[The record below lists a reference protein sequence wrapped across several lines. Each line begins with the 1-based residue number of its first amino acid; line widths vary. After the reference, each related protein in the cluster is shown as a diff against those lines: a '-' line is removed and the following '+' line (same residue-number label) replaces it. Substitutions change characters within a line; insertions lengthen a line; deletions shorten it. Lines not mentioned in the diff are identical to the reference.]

1 MIEELIGQ
9 HYPWALDMFQGYN
22 MEVKKADVGRVFILH
37 HYGGLYLDLD
47 CRCFRDV
54 TDSLTDYDFVIQGC
68 VQQPWSQWGV
78 RWAHTAC
85 PASMQ
90 SPPLPPGAAD
100 MRSGISLGVEE
111 TGAR

>member
-9 HYPWALDMFQGYN
+9 HYPWALDMFRGYN

-68 VQQPWSQWGV
+68 VQQPWSGV
-78 RWAHTAC
+78 SVGSALGTLRTSSQHAV
-85 PASMQ
+85 
-90 SPPLPPGAAD
+90 SPPV
-100 MRSGISLGVEE
+100 SWCC
-111 TGAR
+111 